1 MLKAALA
8 FFPLIAGYLF
18 VSTWHQTRY
27 LIKREDSQKVY
38 IRAAFWGIWLFL
50 LAFAFLTSVKQKLE
64 PYLAF
69 VREWADLAI
78 LQDSSD
84 RPTDTAFWLL
94 VLFFTLFLGMVG
106 GYFLNWLLALKSIS
120 RQEIFRLLVR
130 RIKNRDHHFFGL
142 IYAYSNRTAL
152 KTAVRVLNA
161 DLEIILM
168 RSLELTIPVS
178 VTLGSGKVYIGYVT
192 GAIDPG
198 DKRDMLRI
206 LPVVS
211 GYRAGEE
218 MKLCF
223 TTWYINVYQR
233 FKKDE
238 SLSHLNPELFEVAF
252 PLSEIKTINLFDI
265 KAYQAFQQENAPPA

>member
-18 VSTWHQTRY
+18 VSTWHQARY

-50 LAFAFLTSVKQKLE
+50 LAFAFLTSVKQTIE

-69 VREWADLAI
+69 LKEWADLAI
-78 LQDSSD
+78 LQDPSD
-84 RPTDTAFWLL
+84 RPTDTAFWLI
-94 VLFFTLFLGMVG
+94 VLFSTLFLGMLG
-106 GYFLNWLLALKSIS
+106 GYFLNWLLALKTIS
-120 RQEIFRLLVR
+120 GQEFFRLLVR
-130 RIKNRDHHFFGL
+130 RVKNRDHQFFAL

-152 KTAVRVLNA
+152 KTAVLVLNA

-178 VTLGSGKVYIGYVT
+178 VTLGNGKVYIGYVT

-233 FKKDE
+233 FNKDE
-238 SLSHLNPELFEVAF
+238 SLNHLNPELFEVAF

-265 KAYQAFQQENAPPA
+265 KAYQAFQQENDSPA